1 MFCFFN
7 YCNTQLLIYFN
18 CLDKII
24 MYSELQNIQM
34 HHKTFKDLLRVP
46 DIFIYLLNIYTT
58 HLTVWSNSRQL
69 FRLSLNFI
77 LPIRFIVGQL
87 LLSGGRFLK
96 LFFKGESKKGLFSFI
111 HNRIHILLLLL
122 CIMQNQ
128 FEASLWSSSLL
139 LTTKC

>member
-7 YCNTQLLIYFN
+7 YCNTQLLIYLN
-18 CLDKII
+18 CLDRII
-24 MYSELQNIQM
+24 TYSELQM
-34 HHKTFKDLLRVP
+34 HHKTFKDLLRVL

-77 LPIRFIVGQL
+77 LPIRIIVGQL

-96 LFFKGESKKGLFSFI
+96 GESKKDLFSFT

-139 LTTKC
+139 WY